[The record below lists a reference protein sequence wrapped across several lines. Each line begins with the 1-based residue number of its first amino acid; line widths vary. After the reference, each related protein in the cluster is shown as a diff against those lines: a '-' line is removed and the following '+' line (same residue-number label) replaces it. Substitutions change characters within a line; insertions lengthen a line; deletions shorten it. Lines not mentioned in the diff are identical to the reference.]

1 MTLPTGSTWT
11 RRRLGISVISPDM
24 RPVRVNVEH
33 ILYYREAALPKEGGG
48 RGMEHG
54 TVLMFVGT
62 DKTLLVRER
71 VEDIDR
77 RINPGHAPT
86 TA

>member
-1 MTLPTGSTWT
+1 MS
-11 RRRLGISVISPDM
+11 RFISVISPDM